1 MSSERLRSHAHLLLT
16 HLLWMNWRSLLHV
29 GSRQH
34 RFLVFCLLVGMAK
47 CHRAGGNWRSEDT
60 EIFERNIEVFFQ
72 KKANLRRKITH
83 SDVLAMFDAPYFVD
97 ADIAA
102 GEAVAVVAVQS
113 HIVVLDVFRRKM
125 SSMLKLIKIQ
135 YLPSRLTFNRCI
147 VISLANI
154 NPCVRVDEYLQKKHI
169 LLFQSLTTG
178 SHSQILTIIVSRQAA
193 RKLATS
199 ISTKPN
205 NPPSQSPFVATR

>member
-47 CHRAGGNWRSEDT
+47 CHRAGGNWRSKDT
-60 EIFERNIEVFFQ
+60 EIFERNVEVFFL

-113 HIVVLDVFRRKM
+113 HIVVLDVFRRNEQHVKTH
-125 SSMLKLIKIQ
+125 K
-135 YLPSRLTFNRCI
+135 N
-147 VISLANI
+147 
-154 NPCVRVDEYLQKKHI
+154 
-169 LLFQSLTTG
+169 
-178 SHSQILTIIVSRQAA
+178 
-193 RKLATS
+193 S
-199 ISTKPN
+199 ISSKPTHLQ
-205 NPPSQSPFVATR
+205 PMHSHFSCEYKSMCESR